1 MMLPEWYVSNKQ
13 MTQGI
18 NFLVFSSTKVVATFI
33 YVLKLTSAQEH
44 LPFSNKFIFEKYYI

>member
-1 MMLPEWYVSNKQ
+1 MMLPVCYVSNKQ

-18 NFLVFSSTKVVATFI
+18 NFLVFSSFTFTFI